1 MLLTTSVAVFL
12 VVHIIHNE
20 ATVFN
25 DVLAVQSNDYPK
37 SSCHEISNIKRTT
50 KCLTTCVI
58 SVDKIVM
65 ISHDES
71 TNTCMCCSDI
81 SGSDIINPNW
91 KSYVPCKY
99 FIFWIK
105 KVFYLKMT

>member
-12 VVHIIHNE
+12 VVHIIRNE

-37 SSCHEISNIKRTT
+37 SSCHKISNIISTT
-50 KCLTTCVI
+50 KCLITCLI

-81 SGSDIINPNW
+81 SGSDITRPNW

-99 FIFWIK
+99 FCLDQK
-105 KVFYLKMT
+105 NVLLKTA

>member
-12 VVHIIHNE
+12 VVHIILNE

-25 DVLAVQSNDYPK
+25 DVLAVQTNDYPK
-37 SSCHEISNIKRTT
+37 SSCHTISNIKRKT
-50 KCLTTCVI
+50 KCLTTCVT
-58 SVDKIVM
+58 SVDEIVM

-81 SGSDIINPNW
+81 SGSDITSPNL

-105 KVFYLKMT
+105 RGFYLKMT

>member
-58 SVDKIVM
+58 
-65 ISHDES
+65 
-71 TNTCMCCSDI
+71 
-81 SGSDIINPNW
+81 
-91 KSYVPCKY
+91 
-99 FIFWIK
+99 
-105 KVFYLKMT
+105 